1 MAESVKHPP
10 PATGPRILPST
21 MRVFANPAQP
31 NWYGLRTLY
40 ARETWRFLKVWT
52 QTLLG
57 PVITSMLFLA
67 VFALALGRSGQVI
80 GGLPYIQF
88 LAPGLIMMAVAQNA
102 YANTSSSIFIAKMQG
117 NIVDVLLP
125 PLSANELALG
135 FTLAGVTRG
144 VLIACAVGLA
154 MSQFVPLGVHALA
167 VAAFYVLAGGLML
180 ALLGLMTAIWAEK
193 YDQLQ
198 AVTNFVVTPLAFLSG
213 TFYSIE
219 RLPEGWQ
226 FVAHANPFFYMIDGF
241 RYGLTGHAEGSL
253 AAGAVTLVAADIVLW
268 VICRKMLATGYRLKA

>member
-1 MAESVKHPP
+1 MAEPVKHPP

-31 NWYGLRTLY
+31 NWYGLWTLY
-40 ARETWRFLKVWT
+40 CRETLRFIKVWT

-57 PVITSMLFLA
+57 PVITSLLFLA
-67 VFALALGRSGQVI
+67 VFALALGRSDQII
-80 GGLPYIQF
+80 GGMPYIQF

-102 YANTSSSIFIAKMQG
+102 YANTSSSIFVAKMQG
-117 NIVDVLLP
+117 NIVDALLP
-125 PLSANELALG
+125 PLSANELAIG
-135 FTLAGVTRG
+135 FALAGVTRG
-144 VLIACAVGLA
+144 VLIAYAVGLA
-154 MSQFVPLGVHALA
+154 MSMFVPLGVHALA

-198 AVTNFVVTPLAFLSG
+198 AVTNFVITPLAFLSG
-213 TFYSIE
+213 SFYSIE
-219 RLPEGWQ
+219 RLPEGWL

-241 RYGLTGHAEGSL
+241 RYGLTGHAEGSF
-253 AAGAVTLVAADIVLW
+253 ATGAVTLVAADIVLW
-268 VICRKMLATGYRLKA
+268 LVCRQMLAKGYRLKA